1 MRIVI
6 KSGSFLDSGDWKAK
20 MSSDEKEPAQSKRS
34 RKHNSGELERAE
46 KSQTPSTEELTER
59 RKEILRIIIQE
70 FVNSAMPVSSEVV
83 VNKYRLP
90 ISPATVRN
98 EMVELEREG
107 YITHPHTS
115 SGRVPSDK
123 GYRYFVEHL
132 MTRTNGL
139 SMPEQ
144 RLIQH
149 QFYQIQL
156 ELNEWLRLA
165 ASITART
172 AHNAAVVS
180 APRAYDS
187 RLKRLELIE
196 VQERLALLIIVTQ
209 DSTIKEQMISLE
221 EPHTQEVLSSIS
233 ARLNVQLN
241 SLNWSQIETR
251 KKEWPEDTTQ
261 LIAGRLVECLRTLD
275 LHQNDQ
281 IYRDGLSNILNQPE
295 FTDISRMRQ
304 IMQTLESGAAFTTI
318 IPEVLSADSAGVQ
331 VIIGGENRYDDLRLL
346 SVVLARYGVDGQVAG
361 VVGIVGP
368 TRMEYGRSISTVQ
381 YISQLLSSLVSER
394 RG

>member
-1 MRIVI
+1 M
-6 KSGSFLDSGDWKAK
+6 KSESSQEKDAEIAKPLRRVKAGGK
-20 MSSDEKEPAQSKRS
+20 EPLEKEPP
-34 RKHNSGELERAE
+34 L
-46 KSQTPSTEELTER
+46 TDDLTER
-59 RKEILRIIIQE
+59 RKEILKIIIRE
-70 FVNSAMPVSSEVV
+70 FVNTAQPVSSEMVV
-83 VNKYRLP
+83 YKYRLP
-90 ISPATVRN
+90 ISSATVRN
-98 EMVELEREG
+98 EMAELEREG
-107 YITHPHTS
+107 YISHPHTS
-115 SGRVPSDK
+115 AGRIPSDK

-132 MTRTNGL
+132 MERPGGL
-139 SMPEQ
+139 STLEQ
-144 RLIQH
+144 KTIQH

-172 AHNAAVVS
+172 ALNAAVVS
-180 APRAYDS
+180 APHAYDT

-209 DSTIKEQMISLE
+209 DGTIKEQMVALE
-221 EPHTQEVLSSIS
+221 EPHTQEVLGSIS

-241 SLNWSQIETR
+241 SLNWHQIEAR
-251 KKEWPEDTTQ
+251 VSDWPEDTTR
-261 LIAGRLVECLRTLD
+261 LLAGRLVESLKMLD
-275 LHQNDQ
+275 MHQNAQ

-295 FTDISRMRQ
+295 FSDIGRVRQ
-304 IMQTLESGAAFTTI
+304 VLQALEGGAAFTTI
-318 IPEVLSADSAGVQ
+318 IPEVLSADNAGVQ
-331 VIIGGENRYDDLRLL
+331 VIIGGDNRYDDLRLL

-394 RG
+394 TK